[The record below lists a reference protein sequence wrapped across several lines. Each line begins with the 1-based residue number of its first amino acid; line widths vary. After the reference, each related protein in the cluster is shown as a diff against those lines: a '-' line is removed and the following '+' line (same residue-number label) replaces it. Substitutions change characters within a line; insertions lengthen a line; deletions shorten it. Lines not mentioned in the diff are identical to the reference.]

1 MSISYA
7 PQSSINGLGLLGQPI
22 HKIQED
28 DISLDKID
36 KIDKIEKSYNE
47 YTDVRKADTDEF
59 SKKFDKEETAKP
71 TENPTHLLF
80 LSFYNTMAH
89 EHNPV
94 LEQRILTTEKAIHY
108 LQNEYNESIHSFH
121 QNLIKLERN
130 VKNED
135 DFDELLA
142 TMIEQWTTITTL
154 QEYNERSHTSFSSC
168 IEKKI
173 DLCSGSGSGSVPEI

>member
-28 DISLDKID
+28 DIGLDKID
-36 KIDKIEKSYNE
+36 KSYNE

-71 TENPTHLLF
+71 TENPTHQLF
-80 LSFYNTMAH
+80 ISFYNTMAH

-94 LEQRILTTEKAIHY
+94 LEQRILTTEKAQHY
-108 LQNEYNESIHSFH
+108 LQNEYDETTQSFH
-121 QNLIKLERN
+121 QNLIQLDRK
-130 VKNED
+130 VKNEE
-135 DFDELLA
+135 DFDELLSS
-142 TMIEQWTTITTL
+142 MIEQWTNITTL
-154 QEYNERSHTSFSSC
+154 QEYNERSHAVFNAC
-168 IEKKI
+168 LEKKI
-173 DLCSGSGSGSVPEI
+173 ELVP

>member
-28 DISLDKID
+28 DSSLDKIG
-36 KIDKIEKSYNE
+36 KIDTSYTE
-47 YTDVRKADTDEF
+47 YTDGRKADTDEF
-59 SKKFDKEETAKP
+59 SRKFDKDETTKP
-71 TENPTHLLF
+71 VENPTHLLF

-108 LQNEYNESIHSFH
+108 LQNEYDEITKSFH
-121 QNLIKLERN
+121 QNLIQLDRN
-130 VKNED
+130 VKNEE

-142 TMIEQWTTITTL
+142 HMIKQWTTITTL
-154 QEYNERSHTSFSSC
+154 QEYNDRSHAGFNSVV
-168 IEKKI
+168 EKKI
-173 DLCSGSGSGSVPEI
+173 DLCS

>member
-7 PQSSINGLGLLGQPI
+7 PQGCINGLGLLGQPI

-28 DISLDKID
+28 DISLDKIE
-36 KIDKIEKSYNE
+36 KIEKSYNE
-47 YTDVRKADTDEF
+47 YTDGRKADTDEF
-59 SKKFDKEETAKP
+59 SQKFDKEETAKP

-108 LQNEYNESIHSFH
+108 LQNEYNEAIQSFH
-121 QNLIKLERN
+121 QNLIQLDRQ
-130 VKNED
+130 VKNEE

-142 TMIEQWTTITTL
+142 HMIKQWTTITTL
-154 QEYNERSHTSFSSC
+154 QEYNDRSHTVFNSVV
-168 IEKKI
+168 EKKI
-173 DLCSGSGSGSVPEI
+173 DLCSGSNPEI

>member
-7 PQSSINGLGLLGQPI
+7 PQSCINGLGLLGQTI

-28 DISLDKID
+28 DNSLDKIG
-36 KIDKIEKSYNE
+36 KIDTSYNE
-47 YTDVRKADTDEF
+47 YTDGRKADTDEF
-59 SKKFDKEETAKP
+59 SRKFDKDETAKP
-71 TENPTHLLF
+71 AENPTHLLF

-94 LEQRILTTEKAIHY
+94 LEQRILTTEKAQHY
-108 LQNEYNESIHSFH
+108 LQNEYDEIIQSFQ
-121 QNLIKLERN
+121 QNLTLLERQ
-130 VKNED
+130 VKNEE

-142 TMIEQWTTITTL
+142 TMIGQWTTISTL
-154 QEYNERSHTSFSSC
+154 QGYNERSHTIFSSC

-173 DLCSGSGSGSVPEI
+173 ELIP

>member
-7 PQSSINGLGLLGQPI
+7 SQSSINGLGLLGQTI

-36 KIDKIEKSYNE
+36 TSYNE
-47 YTDVRKADTDEF
+47 YTNGRKADTDEF
-59 SKKFDKEETAKP
+59 SKKFDKEETAKL
-71 TENPTHLLF
+71 TNDPTHLLF
-80 LSFYNTMAH
+80 LSFYNTIAH

-94 LEQRILTTEKAIHY
+94 LEQRILTTEKAQYY
-108 LQNEYNESIHSFH
+108 LQNEYEESTQSFR
-121 QNLIKLERN
+121 QNLIQLDRK
-130 VKNED
+130 VKNEE

-142 TMIEQWTTITTL
+142 SMIEQWTNIIIL
-154 QEYNERSHTSFSSC
+154 QGYNERSHIIFNTC

-173 DLCSGSGSGSVPEI
+173 ELQP

>member
-28 DISLDKID
+28 DVSLDKID
-36 KIDKIEKSYNE
+36 ASFNE
-47 YTDVRKADTDEF
+47 YTDGRKADTDEF
-59 SKKFDKEETAKP
+59 SRKFDKDETTKP
-71 TENPTHLLF
+71 VENPTHLLF

-94 LEQRILTTEKAIHY
+94 LEHRILTTEKAQHY
-108 LQNEYNESIHSFH
+108 LQNEYDEITQSFH
-121 QNLIKLERN
+121 QNLILLDRQ
-130 VKNED
+130 VKNEE

-142 TMIEQWTTITTL
+142 TMIGQWTTISTL
-154 QEYNERSHTSFSSC
+154 QGYNERSHTIFNAC

-173 DLCSGSGSGSVPEI
+173 ELIP